1 MATLRYVDVELQMHL
16 HNVTLPDPGQAG
28 VRQGGL
34 ERLTEI
40 ERVRERERGGG
51 GGGGG
56 GGGSREGLM
65 LRAPYF
71 AHRRGNLPRLEP

>member
-40 ERVRERERGGG
+40 ERERERERDRGERVEGGPHAK
-51 GGGGG
+51 
-56 GGGSREGLM
+56 STVLCTNARKL
-65 LRAPYF
+65 A
-71 AHRRGNLPRLEP
+71 